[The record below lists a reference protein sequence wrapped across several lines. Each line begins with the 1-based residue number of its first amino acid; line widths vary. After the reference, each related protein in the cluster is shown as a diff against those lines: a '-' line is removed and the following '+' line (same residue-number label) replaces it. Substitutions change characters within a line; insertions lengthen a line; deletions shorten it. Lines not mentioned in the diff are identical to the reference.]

1 MAAEALKRAATTM
14 GHEIKVET
22 QGSVGTRERLTEAD
36 IAAADVVVLA
46 ADIHVN
52 ETPLCRQTDP
62 HRQHRRGD
70 SEQQSS
76 DRSRARSPPA

>member
-14 GHEIKVET
+14 GHQIKVET
-22 QGSVGTRERLTEAD
+22 QGSVGTKERLTEAE

-62 HRQHRRGD
+62 
-70 SEQQSS
+70 S
-76 DRSRARSPPA
+76 RSAPRKQFETARP